1 MRIGFLPIRSWLEV
15 CLVGLA
21 PKHTAATFAPLLSL
35 LSVAPALLS
44 VDVAAQ
50 PLDWRLPQQDPSSAT
65 ALPWRVESADP
76 GPGSWNVVPANEPV
90 GPGFPEVPTALE
102 AIAAD
107 APPATRVRGLSRG
120 MTVNGTPYTL
130 TALQVPNG
138 FAADKRYGVSATLTG
153 VNRTRSCRPDSGNWV
168 DCADSELNFELTP
181 IRGEDASLGL
191 SWSIQSLSSRN
202 RGTSLL
208 SGQSLGFRAAVNLT
222 PTLGLSFGGEQIIQ
236 FDNTID
242 LGRNFYLVLSQA
254 VPLSAGPEPVV
265 AVATVGIGS
274 DFFGYGGNGILGST
288 NCLSGNNISSKNY
301 PSGTDCFWGPIGSLS
316 LHLGSRVSLGAE
328 WFGYGIGAGISA
340 RPFGELPLT
349 VSVYATDFLGNTPS
363 YIEGLC
369 TTNPCGARYYGRMTF
384 SF

>member
-1 MRIGFLPIRSWLEV
+1 LRSWLKV
-15 CLVGLA
+15 PLVGLT
-21 PKHTAATFAPLLSL
+21 PTHTAATFAPLASL
-35 LSVAPALLS
+35 LVLAPALLAA
-44 VDVAAQ
+44 DVAAQ
-50 PLDWRLPQQDPSSAT
+50 PLDWRLPQPDPAT
-65 ALPWRVESADP
+65 AAALPWRLESADP
-76 GPGSWNVVPANEPV
+76 GPGSWNVVPANQPV
-90 GPGFPEVPTALE
+90 GPGFPEVVPAPQPLV
-102 AIAAD
+102 AA
-107 APPATRVRGLSRG
+107 ATPPITRVRGLSRG
-120 MTVNGTPYTL
+120 MTVNGTLYTD

-138 FAADKRYGVSATLTG
+138 FAADKRYTVSATLTG
-153 VNRTRSCRPDSGNWV
+153 VNRTRSCGAGSGNTAG
-168 DCADSELNFELTP
+168 CEDSELNFEVTP
-181 IRGEDASLGL
+181 IKGEDASLGL
-191 SWSIQSLSSRN
+191 SWNIQSLSSRSG
-202 RGTSLL
+202 GTGAF

-236 FDNTID
+236 FDSSID

-301 PSGTDCFWGPIGSLS
+301 PSGTDCFWGPIGSIS

-328 WFGYGIGAGISA
+328 WFGYGVGAGISA
-340 RPFGELPLT
+340 RPFSDIPLT
-349 VSVYATDFLGNTPS
+349 VSAYATDFLGNTPS

>member
-1 MRIGFLPIRSWLEV
+1 MWIVLP
-15 CLVGLA
+15 LA
-21 PKHTAATFAPLLSL
+21 RF
-35 LSVAPALLS
+35 LSVAPALL
-44 VDVAAQ
+44 AADAVGQ
-50 PLDWRLPQQDPSSAT
+50 PLDWRLPQQDPATSA
-65 ALPWRVESADP
+65 ALPWRVESAEP
-76 GPGSWNVVPANEPV
+76 GSGSWNVVPASEPV
-90 GPGFPEVPTALE
+90 GPGFPESLPAPQP
-102 AIAAD
+102 IAA
-107 APPATRVRGLSRG
+107 ASPPVTRVRGLSRG
-120 MTVNGTPYTL
+120 MTVNGSLYTD

-138 FAADKRYGVSATLTG
+138 FAADQRFTVSAALTP
-153 VNRTRSCRPDSGNWV
+153 VNRTRSCGAGSGST
-168 DCADSELNFELTP
+168 DGCDDAELNIELTP

-191 SWSIQSLSSRN
+191 IWNIQSLTSRSG
-202 RGTSLL
+202 GTSAF

-222 PTLGLSFGGEQIIQ
+222 PTLGVSFGGEQIIQ
-236 FDNTID
+236 FDDSID

-254 VPLSAGPEPVV
+254 VPLSAGAEPVV

-288 NCLSGNNISSKNY
+288 NCLSGNNISSNNF

-340 RPFGELPLT
+340 RPFSELPLT
-349 VSVYATDFLGNTPS
+349 LSVYATDFLGNTPS

>member
-1 MRIGFLPIRSWLEV
+1 MEV
-15 CLVGLA
+15 WQVGLA
-21 PKHTAATFAPLLSL
+21 PTQRAATFLPVARLLWI
-35 LSVAPALLS
+35 APALL
-44 VDVAAQ
+44 VGEAVAQ
-50 PLDWRLPQQDPSSAT
+50 PLDWRLPQQDPAT
-65 ALPWRVESADP
+65 AAALPWRTESAEP
-76 GPGSWNVVPANEPV
+76 GPGSWTVVPASEAV
-90 GPGFPEVPTALE
+90 GPGFPEQVPTPQP
-102 AIAAD
+102 IAA
-107 APPATRVRGLSRG
+107 APPPITRVRGLSRG
-120 MTVNGTPYTL
+120 MTVNGTLYTD

-138 FAADKRYGVSATLTG
+138 FAADKRYTVSATLTG
-153 VNRTRSCRPDSGNWV
+153 VNRTRSCVGSTADCSDS
-168 DCADSELNFELTP
+168 ALNFEVTP
-181 IRGEDASLGL
+181 IRGEEASLGL
-191 SWSIQSLSSRN
+191 SWNIQSLSSRN
-202 RGTSLL
+202 GGTGAF

-236 FDNTID
+236 FDSSID

-288 NCLSGNNISSKNY
+288 NCLSGNNVSSNSY
-301 PSGTDCFWGPIGSLS
+301 PSGTDCFWGLIGSVS